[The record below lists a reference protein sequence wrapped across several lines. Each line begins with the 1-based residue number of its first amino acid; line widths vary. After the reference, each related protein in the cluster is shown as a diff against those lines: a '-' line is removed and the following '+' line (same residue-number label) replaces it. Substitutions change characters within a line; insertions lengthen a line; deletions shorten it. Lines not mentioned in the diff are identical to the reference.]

1 MRRILIVA
9 PREPTAALR
18 GDQLRVH
25 HLARALARDHDVSVL
40 AFGEREIDVP
50 GLRVVRATPGGRMAA
65 NVDRR
70 SPGRRGPAG
79 ALPLQVRLHLDQGL
93 WRALARE
100 LRERPPDVLHVTT
113 ARMAPYLVA
122 GPWHRHLDL
131 IDALSRNMATR
142 AAAERA
148 PLRLLLRHEA
158 RLMERYEAAAVGRA
172 DSSSLVAAADRLA
185 APGLDGVAVVP
196 NGVALDAFPFVPEP
210 RRGAELVFFG
220 NLGYFHN
227 VAPAVHLAREVLPL
241 VRQRVPDARLRLV
254 GARPGAAI
262 RRLDGLPGVEVVGP
276 VPEMAAELHRATVA
290 VVPMFTGSGMKN
302 KLLESFAAGTPV
314 VSNALGTEGIAG
326 LRDGEQLLLAEGPDD
341 LAAACVRLL
350 EAGDER
356 VRLARAARRL
366 VEQRYSWDAAAD
378 RLRELYDGAPRA
390 AGAPAVTA

>member
-25 HLARALARDHDVSVL
+25 QLARALARDHDVSVL
-40 AFGEREIDVP
+40 AFGERADGD
-50 GLRVVRATPGGRMAA
+50 GLRIVRPTVAGRVAANLDRRAGGRP
-65 NVDRR
+65 
-70 SPGRRGPAG
+70 SIGPR
-79 ALPLQVRLHLDQGL
+79 LPLQVRLHLDQGL
-93 WRALARE
+93 WRALTRE

-148 PLRLLLRHEA
+148 PLRLLLGHEA
-158 RLMERYEAAAVGRA
+158 RLMERYEAAAVSVA
-172 DSSSLVAAADRLA
+172 DSSSLVAGADRLA

-196 NGVALDAFPFVPEP
+196 NGVSLEAFPFLPAP
-210 RRGAELVFFG
+210 RPSAELVFFG

-241 VRQRVPDARLRLV
+241 VRRRVPAARLRLV
-254 GARPGAAI
+254 GARPAAAI

-276 VPEMAAELHRATVA
+276 VPTMATELHRAAVA

-302 KLLESFAAGTPV
+302 KLLEAFAAGTPV
-314 VSNALGTEGIAG
+314 VSNALGAEGIDG
-326 LRDGEQLLLAEGPDD
+326 IRDGEQLLLAEDPTA

-350 EAGDER
+350 EDGDER
-356 VRLARAARRL
+356 ARLARAARLL

-378 RLRELYDGAPRA
+378 RLRELYAGQPRTVGAPVVA
-390 AGAPAVTA
+390 A